1 MNSSFLYYNKNNGII
16 FLFSIF
22 IIYSIINTFNQFVE
36 ESSLFH
42 LSIQKTE
49 GQLQQ
54 QPEIDYIKYQYQ
66 SDFIK
71 EFKIPVINNNETG
84 LKGITTDS
92 ENNVWFYFNT
102 NT

>member
-1 MNSSFLYYNKNNGII
+1 MTFPLLHLKKNIII

-22 IIYSIINTFNQFVE
+22 ILYNILNILN
-36 ESSLFH
+36 H
-42 LSIQKTE
+42 LSQENSLLQFPIQYIH

-54 QPEIDYIKYQYQ
+54 PQIDYVKYQYQ

-71 EFKIPVINNNETG
+71 EFEIPIIKNETG

-92 ENNVWFYFNT
+92 KNNV
-102 NT
+102 